1 MKRYKKPEECT
12 FQVEGYDVPVKI
24 YREFRHTVRAAIGKD
39 AAILRLP
46 ISITVQEK
54 EEQIERFRAWI
65 GERAR
70 KRKGLLRRFEKL
82 EYHDG
87 DKIIVGKKVYLLT
100 IIEEARK
107 TPVAKLLG
115 QGVIEIKLNQEDPED
130 QKSRLIQSLLSRAV
144 SADFLPEISA
154 RVHSLNERFFK
165 QKIHT
170 VRIKKT
176 TSNWGS
182 CSHNG
187 AINLSSRLL
196 FAPDDVIDY
205 VIIHELAHLVEF
217 NHSPKFWQLVERA
230 MPNYIEKEKWLI
242 RFGEELGF

>member
-1 MKRYKKPEECT
+1 MKRHKKPEECT
-12 FQVEGYDVPVKI
+12 FTVEGYDVPVRI

-46 ISITVQEK
+46 ISITPQEK
-54 EEQIERFRAWI
+54 EEQIERFRSWI

-70 KRKGLLRRFEKL
+70 KRKGLLRRFEKI
-82 EYHDG
+82 EYHNG
-87 DKIIVGKKVYLLT
+87 DVVTVGKRSYVLM
-100 IIEEARK
+100 ISEENRK
-107 TPVAKLLG
+107 THVAKLRDKDI
-115 QGVIEIKLNQEDPED
+115 IEIKLNQND
-130 QKSRLIQSLLSRAV
+130 QEVNRHRSIQSLLSRV
-144 SADFLPEISA
+144 ISADFLPEISA
-154 RVHSLNERFFK
+154 RVHSLNEQFFQ
-165 QKIHT
+165 QKIKI

-217 NHSPKFWQLVERA
+217 NHSPKFWRLLERA